1 MGGAAIVHFW
11 DDIKS
16 WLNQVAGNAV
26 EKMFG
31 YQARQNIHRAIAIV
45 DRVMDKIKN
54 TSFIYSKKS
63 PTSTYFDKTTVTAET
78 GIQNVEADVLKE
90 LQKNGNRLTQEFS
103 YLR

>member
-63 PTSTYFDKTTVTAET
+63 PTSTYFDKTTVTAEI